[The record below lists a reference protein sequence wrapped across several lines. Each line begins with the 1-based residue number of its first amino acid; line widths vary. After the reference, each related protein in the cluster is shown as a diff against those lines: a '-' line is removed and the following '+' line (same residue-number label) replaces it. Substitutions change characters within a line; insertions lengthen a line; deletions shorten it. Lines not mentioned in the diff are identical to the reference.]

1 MRCITIIKYGFT
13 HPDFGDDPIFCVKHL
28 EDRAFNNGFRMLNPE
43 FNALPNRIESDE
55 EKLEELLDE
64 LDSNEGGS
72 SRFFQQPHGLS
83 LKAMALKAQREGR
96 DR

>member
-28 EDRAFNNGFRMLNPE
+28 EDRAFNNGFRVLNPE
-43 FNALPNRIESDE
+43 FNTTPDQIERNE
-55 EKLEELLDE
+55 QALEELLNE
-64 LDSNEGGS
+64 LDSDEGAS
-72 SRFFQQPHGLS
+72 YHFFEQPHGLS
-83 LKAMALKAQREGR
+83 FKALALRAQREGK